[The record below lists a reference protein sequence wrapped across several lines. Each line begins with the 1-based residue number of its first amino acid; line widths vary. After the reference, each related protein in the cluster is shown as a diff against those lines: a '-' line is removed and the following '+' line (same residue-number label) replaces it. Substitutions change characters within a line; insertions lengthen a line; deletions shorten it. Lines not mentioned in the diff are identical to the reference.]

1 MSTMQEIGHAVS
13 QVRHAGLPLGILQCT
28 SAYPCPADQVGL
40 NMLDVYRQRFRCAV
54 GLSDHS
60 GTIFP
65 GLAAVTLGASILEVH
80 VTFSRRMFGPDVP
93 ASLTVDE
100 LDQLVHGAR
109 DISRMLAS
117 PVDKDAMAQSLEPLR
132 QIFTKSVVAREYLP
146 AGTVLENHHLTA
158 KKPGTG
164 IPAER
169 LSDLIGRR
177 LCRSVQ
183 QNQFLVE
190 TDVE

>member
-1 MSTMQEIGHAVS
+1 MDEIAAAVD
-13 QVRHAGLPLGILQCT
+13 QVRRARLPLGIFQCT
-28 SAYPCPADQVGL
+28 SAYPCSPEQVGL
-40 NMLDVYRQRFRCAV
+40 NLLDEFRQRYRCAV

-65 GLAAVTLGASILEVH
+65 GLAAATLGASILEVH

-100 LDQLVHGAR
+100 LSQLVQGVR

-117 PVDKDAMAQSLEPLR
+117 PVDKNTMAQSLEPLR
-132 QIFTKSVVAREYLP
+132 QIFTKSVVAREDLP
-146 AGTVLENHHLTA
+146 AGTVLEQRHLAA

-169 LSDLIGRR
+169 ITGLIGHRLRR
-177 LCRSVQ
+177 PVQ
-183 QNQFLVE
+183 RNQFLVE
-190 TDVE
+190 ADVE